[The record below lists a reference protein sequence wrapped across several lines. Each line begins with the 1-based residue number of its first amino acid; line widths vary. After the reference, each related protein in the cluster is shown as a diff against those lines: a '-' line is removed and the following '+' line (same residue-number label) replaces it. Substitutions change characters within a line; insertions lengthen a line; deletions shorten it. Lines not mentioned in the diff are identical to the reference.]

1 MAENYRN
8 KNSMVLTQKQT
19 HRSMEQNRKLRNK
32 AIDCDQLLI
41 DYDKGGEKTTGE
53 KTVSSISDAV
63 KLDSFM
69 YKKEIRTFPHTI

>member
-32 AIDCDQLLI
+32 AIDCDQLFI
-41 DYDKGGEKTTGE
+41 DYDKGGK
-53 KTVSSISDAV
+53 K
-63 KLDSFM
+63 KNWRKDSLFN
-69 YKKEIRTFPHTI
+69 K

>member
-41 DYDKGGEKTTGE
+41 DYDKGGKKKTGE
-53 KTVSSISDAV
+53 KTVSSISDSGKPGQLHV
-63 KLDSFM
+63 Q
-69 YKKEIRTFPHTI
+69 E

>member
-1 MAENYRN
+1 MPQNFRN

-41 DYDKGGEKTTGE
+41 DYEKGGKKQLEKRQ
-53 KTVSSISDAV
+53 S
-63 KLDSFM
+63 LQ
-69 YKKEIRTFPHTI
+69 